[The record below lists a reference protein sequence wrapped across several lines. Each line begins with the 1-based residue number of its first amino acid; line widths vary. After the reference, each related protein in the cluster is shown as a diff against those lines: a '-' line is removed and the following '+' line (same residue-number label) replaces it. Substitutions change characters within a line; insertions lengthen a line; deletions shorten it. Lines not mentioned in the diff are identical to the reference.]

1 MTEFLNELYSN
12 LDSCIDEFDV
22 YKVLQEDIQRQ
33 IWHIYFSIP
42 CQVESISDSYMV
54 ASGLPV
60 RNGDQHA
67 PEICSMALELV
78 EVAAELD
85 RPDRRGADVALRVGI
100 HTGTAY
106 QRSSC

>member
-1 MTEFLNELYSN
+1 MFTSF
-12 LDSCIDEFDV
+12 
-22 YKVLQEDIQRQ
+22 
-33 IWHIYFSIP
+33 
-42 CQVESISDSYMV
+42 QVESISDSYMV
-54 ASGLPV
+54 ASGLPE

-100 HTGTAY
+100 HTGTA
-106 QRSSC
+106 QSSESQYL